1 MSKAFVLGSINLDYV
16 IETSRLPQP
25 GETILGKNFLK
36 NPGGKG
42 ANQAIAIS
50 NQEEETYLIGM
61 VGNDSDSFNLVKNL
75 VERNV
80 YTEFVRKSKNNHAGI
95 AIITLLKG
103 NNSIIISGGANLD
116 ICISQVDEALAF
128 SERGDYFI
136 TQFEIELDI
145 VKYGLKKAKSR
156 GLITVVNPS
165 PKKDNIKDMY
175 PYIDYLILNETECE
189 SLTKLLPSSNEN
201 ITDIT
206 NYFSSLGVKNTI
218 ITKGSDGVSYYKDNK
233 VINIPAKIV
242 KVVDTTAA
250 GDTFI
255 GVFVSRLMKGHNL
268 KKSVEFANKAASLT
282 VTKKGAQNSIPFL
295 SEITEN

>member
-1 MSKAFVLGSINLDYV
+1 MSKVFVLGSINIDYV
-16 IETSRLPQP
+16 IETDKLPQI

-61 VGNDSDSFNLVKNL
+61 IGDDSDSFDLIKNL

-80 YTEFVRKSKNNHAGI
+80 YTEFVRKSINNHAGI

-116 ICISQVDEALAF
+116 ITKDQVDEALGF
-128 SERGDYFI
+128 SKRGDYFV
-136 TQFEIELDI
+136 TQFEIEFDI
-145 VKYGLKKAKSR
+145 VKYGLKKAKSLE
-156 GLITVVNPS
+156 LITVVNPS
-165 PKKDNIKDMY
+165 PINEDINCIC
-175 PYIDYLILNETECE
+175 PFIDYIILNENECK
-189 SLTKLLPSSNEN
+189 SITKLVPNSDEN
-201 ITDIT
+201 IIAAT

-218 ITKGSDGVSYYKDNK
+218 ITKGSDGVSYYEDNN
-233 VINIPAKIV
+233 VINIPVQKV

-250 GDTFI
+250 GDTFL
-255 GVFVSRLMKGHNL
+255 GVFVSRLMKGYNL
-268 KKSVEFANKAASLT
+268 KESVEFANKAAGLT

-295 SEITEN
+295 SEMTEF